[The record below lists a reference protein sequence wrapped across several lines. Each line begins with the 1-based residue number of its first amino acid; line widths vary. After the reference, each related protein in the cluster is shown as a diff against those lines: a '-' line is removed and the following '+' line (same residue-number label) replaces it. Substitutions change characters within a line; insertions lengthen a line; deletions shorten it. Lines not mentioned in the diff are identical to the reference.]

1 VHLHLI
7 PVKEWFDQMESAG
20 DLINQQ
26 LAATAEELFD
36 LRMLMH

>member
-1 VHLHLI
+1 
-7 PVKEWFDQMESAG
+7 MESAG